1 VLGTSLRRVRP
12 RRDGLRNGATAA
24 CCLLLAVAGC
34 TSHGRGS
41 APSSSVAPPV
51 STGSGLAGDG
61 EQSSSATPRPSP
73 TPTGPIVVGS
83 VTEKVTSRCPYVDT
97 DAAADA
103 EGNRIG
109 TVSVLTVRGK
119 PMGCRF
125 RFAYADNH
133 YTLEI
138 TSARYADPTAAYNA
152 MVQRGRAG
160 GQVTGVPGLA
170 PGVDAV
176 LYRTP
181 FYPPDGG
188 RDWAC
193 TFAKGSTMVTVKT
206 DQNDTSRDAENVA
219 RLIVSRF

>member
-1 VLGTSLRRVRP
+1 MLGTSLRGG
-12 RRDGLRNGATAA
+12 RRHHGGLWAAGITA
-24 CCLLLAVAGC
+24 CLLLLLAGC
-34 TSHGRGS
+34 TSSGRRD
-41 APSSSVAPPV
+41 APSSSVTTPP
-51 STGSGLAGDG
+51 STQSGLAGDG
-61 EQSSSATPRPSP
+61 EQPSSATTHPSP
-73 TPTGPIVVGS
+73 IPTGPIVVGS
-83 VTEKVTSRCPYVDT
+83 VTEKVASRCPYIDT
-97 DAAADA
+97 AAAADA

-119 PMGCRF
+119 TMGCRF
-125 RFAYADNH
+125 RFAYGDNH

-138 TSARYADPTAAYNA
+138 TSARYADATAAYNA

-160 GQVTGVPGLA
+160 GQVTGVPGLV

-176 LYRTP
+176 LYRTS
-181 FYPPDGG
+181 FYPPDGN

-206 DQNDTSRDAENVA
+206 DQTDTSQDAENVA

>member
-1 VLGTSLRRVRP
+1 MLGTSLRRGRL
-12 RRDGLRNGATAA
+12 RRAGPWAVGTAA
-24 CCLLLAVAGC
+24 CCLLLTVTGC
-34 TSHGRGS
+34 TSSGRPS
-41 APSSSVAPPV
+41 APSSSVTTAV

-61 EQSSSATPRPSP
+61 EQLSSATTRPSP
-73 TPTGPIVVGS
+73 IPTGPIVVGA
-83 VTEKVTSRCPYVDT
+83 VTERVASRCPYVDT
-97 DAAADA
+97 AAAADA

-119 PMGCRF
+119 TMGCRF
-125 RFAYADNH
+125 RFAYGDNH

-160 GQVTGVPGLA
+160 GQVTGVPGLVS
-170 PGVDAV
+170 GVDAV
-176 LYRTP
+176 LYRTT
-181 FYPPDGG
+181 FYPPDGN

-193 TFAKGSTMVTVKT
+193 TFAKGSTMVTIKT
-206 DQNDTSRDAENVA
+206 DQTDTSQDAENVA